1 MTWIDAAALA
11 IVILSAAFSMVR
23 GFVREVL
30 GVGAWVGA
38 AFAALRFY
46 PLVQPYVGSVLAAKN
61 LVVYA
66 SMGVVFLVTLIVLS
80 IISAVIGGF
89 VRESAL
95 SGLDRSLGV
104 VFGVV
109 RGAVI
114 ICLAYIALS
123 VAVDPAEWPAPVV
136 NARVLPWAHQGA
148 VTLVSYLPP
157 RYRPKVAPLPGAPAP
172 SAAMLMQ
179 TPVTGSALAH

>member
-30 GVGAWVGA
+30 GVFAWIGA
-38 AFAALRFY
+38 ALAALRFY
-46 PLVQPYVGSVLAAKN
+46 PLVQPYVNSVLPMKN
-61 LVVYA
+61 LVVYV

-80 IISAVIGGF
+80 LISALIGGF

-95 SGLDRSLGV
+95 SGLDRSLGL
-104 VFGVV
+104 VFGAV

-123 VAVDPAEWPAPVV
+123 VGIDQSQWPAPVV
-136 NARVLPWAHQGA
+136 NARFLPWAHEGA
-148 VTLVSYLPP
+148 AVLVSYLPP
-157 RYRPKVAPLPGAPAP
+157 QYRPKVAPLPGTPP
-172 SAAMLMQ
+172 SAATLMQ
-179 TPVTGSALAH
+179 TPVQGSALAH